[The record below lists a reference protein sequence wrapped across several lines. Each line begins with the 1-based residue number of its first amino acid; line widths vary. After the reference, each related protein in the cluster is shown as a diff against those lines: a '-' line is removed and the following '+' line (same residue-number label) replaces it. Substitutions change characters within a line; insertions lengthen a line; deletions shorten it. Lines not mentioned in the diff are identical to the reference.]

1 MCLIVTRCARRAA
14 EAWED
19 KKAGQKER
27 AALSAVATQVA
38 ALVTAHDAVLGDEG
52 ALAGAKRSLGDLL
65 SSSSIEEADAKI
77 DAMAAEGRLSPATV
91 LALARAYNGVNE
103 SAYTKEE
110 VKDVMAHLYFKARET
125 YFRQAPPEIRILK
138 YLLTIPSDRDRELL
152 LDAAFQPGNV
162 RVWCRHVVM
171 MKGEG
176 SYSCSR
182 AAVMG
187 VRTGKISQRLMRA
200 GSQCP

>member
-1 MCLIVTRCARRAA
+1 MGGNDRRVAGEFYALRVNKGHCMRSSSRCLGPNHVPSRHTLRARRAA

-162 RVWCRHVVM
+162 RVC
-171 MKGEG
+171 
-176 SYSCSR
+176 
-182 AAVMG
+182 G
-187 VRTGKISQRLMRA
+187 VDTR
-200 GSQCP
+200 

>member
-1 MCLIVTRCARRAA
+1 MGGDDRRVAGEFYALRANKGHCMRSSRCLGPIHVPYRHTLRACRAA

-125 YFRQAPPEIRILK
+125 YFSQAPPEIRILK

-162 RVWCRHVVM
+162 RVC
-171 MKGEG
+171 
-176 SYSCSR
+176 
-182 AAVMG
+182 G
-187 VRTGKISQRLMRA
+187 VDTR
-200 GSQCP
+200 